1 MKVLQTFFL
10 SVFLCASLLGANWFF
25 VSGGAPAWNPTNL
38 TNKLWWYRSD
48 SKVTSGSDVTNWTQL
63 STDVGAVG
71 VDLTAFAG
79 LFPQVITAAIN
90 GQDALQFVTNG
101 QATNTS
107 PTNAV
112 VVSQSSAFSISY
124 VHAGPTLSLGTFYAL
139 FTVAGA
145 TAADSIT
152 LFYTNLTGLPVFYF
166 QAGNGTVEVISIPD
180 FNITNY
186 HYVTINYNGGG
197 SYATAGN
204 WTIYLNSVSQT
215 VATAT
220 SSGGAGTTNVIG
232 DTSGGGGPNG
242 GNHVEE
248 FMISSQLTGADLT
261 GANSYFQSRYGL

>member
-1 MKVLQTFFL
+1 MKVLQAIFLTTFACL
-10 SVFLCASLLGANWFF
+10 SLMGANWFF
-25 VSGGAPAWNPTNL
+25 VSGGPPPFTPAAL

-48 SKVTSGSDVTNWTQL
+48 SKITSGSDVTNWLQL

-71 VDLTAFAG
+71 TDLTSFSG
-79 LFPQVITAAIN
+79 LFPQVITAALN
-90 GQDALQFVTNG
+90 GQDALQFVTSG

-107 PTNAV
+107 PTNAA
-112 VVSQSSAFSISY
+112 VVSPSTPFSISY

-145 TAADSIT
+145 TAAESIT

-204 WTIYLNSVSQT
+204 WAIYLNSVSQT
-215 VATAT
+215 VSTAT

-248 FMISSQLTGADLT
+248 FMIPSQLTGADLT
-261 GANSYFQSRYGL
+261 NANSYFQSRYGL